1 MHSPVEIMA
10 VSLDTTIVG
19 DVEAFIAYVESGQ
32 ALHDWQKRR
41 ADALQEID
49 RYLKSSHR
57 SWQHTENDRGNTTSS
72 EGGTPI
78 PV

>member
-1 MHSPVEIMA
+1 VI
-10 VSLDTTIVG
+10 G

-41 ADALQEID
+41 ADALQEIE
-49 RYLKSSHR
+49 RFLKSPHCA
-57 SWQHTENDRGNTTSS
+57 WQHPGNDRGNTASS
-72 EGGTPI
+72 AGGTPI